1 MMGTMTYS
9 EAKQWRDRY
18 EADCRAASLV
28 LDHFAKGAL
37 GLTPDEVKATPAWR
51 EAKADFDCVFA
62 QLQLF
67 NQWFV
72 RKFKRQIQADRR
84 GKK

>member
-1 MMGTMTYS
+1 MTYS
-9 EAKQWRDRY
+9 EAKRSRDWH

-37 GLTPDEVKATPAWR
+37 GLTPDAIRATPAWR
-51 EAKADFDCVFA
+51 EAKADYDRHFA
-62 QLQLF
+62 QLQAF

-72 RKFKRQIQADRR
+72 KKFKRQIQAERQAR
-84 GKK
+84 AA